1 VVFKNKFENL
11 LSKYRILIYAVLGLP
26 VAAGVIYQFIH
37 YYLFPLS
44 YLSWSKFQLI
54 VIPFAELLLLFG
66 SFDIYTHL
74 KLKKYPDIGW
84 QLAFLITASNLIVIN
99 ALAAYYQGRAGYPLV
114 HAILSL
120 VPALVGLVF
129 LSMMLCF
136 WMGFRKPL
144 IRTWN
149 TFSFVNDE
157 DKEESQK
164 KVWPT
169 VAFLLVCFMVGL
181 GLRLYNLEG
190 FPPFVDE
197 YAQIRAAIAIF
208 KGQPVDYTRS
218 LLTVSLPVYLSYRIF
233 GMSLWSG
240 RLPMVLINMLAIFP
254 LYFLVKKINEE
265 VGYISVLLFV
275 FSPWI
280 IAVSRN
286 LRDYAVIPFFFYLS
300 ALLLI
305 DLLDWDGLGLKI
317 YLQRHLYQ
325 MALAGLL
332 LGYALFDYDSVF
344 RIIVALYGIF
354 GILAILKLLKSNPS
368 RWLRIAVLISGGAFI
383 LLVLGYSGLIQR
395 YFSHGVFIFK
405 VAYTYWDSLVNN
417 SVRQWY
423 FIKEIGYVVILVGG
437 FFAIRAAFS
446 RYGKNEF
453 VVLFCYLVFSSYLI
467 YLTFFSVTKKVT
479 EVARYGVLMEYWYLI
494 VMAIVL
500 FIGFSIIR
508 GAKGKRYP
516 VLIIVITAALFFNF
530 PAITMVLSYKGGEP
544 LQVSGESHYL
554 IDSSYQYLVRHLTT
568 KDVLVTDVL
577 QTYDEISGN
586 QFPVVKVIRFYGSDP
601 FTIIQEYPQ
610 GWIAVSS
617 NAHPE
622 RTALKFSDFN
632 LPGKQ
637 IQYIGKMDGVYL
649 WKW

>member
-1 VVFKNKFENL
+1 VFKNKFENL
-11 LSKYRILIYAVLGLP
+11 FSKHRVLIYAILALP
-26 VAAGVIYQFIH
+26 VGAGVIYQFIH
-37 YYLFPLS
+37 YYLYPLS
-44 YLSWSKFQLI
+44 YLSWSKFHLI
-54 VIPFAELLLLFG
+54 VIPFAELLLFFA

-74 KLKKYPDIGW
+74 KAKKYPDIGW
-84 QLAFLITASNLIVIN
+84 QLVFLITASNLLVIN
-99 ALAAYYQGRAGYPLV
+99 ALAAYYQERAGYPLV

-120 VPALVGLVF
+120 VPVLEGLLF
-129 LSMMLCF
+129 LSMMICF

-144 IRTWN
+144 IRIWN
-149 TFSFVNDE
+149 TYSFANDK
-157 DKEESQK
+157 DKEKSRKEAWLS
-164 KVWPT
+164 
-169 VAFLLVCFMVGL
+169 VAFLLACFMVGL
-181 GLRLYNLEG
+181 GLRLYNLGG

-197 YAQIRAAIAIF
+197 YAQIRTAIAIF

-233 GMSLWSG
+233 GMSLWAG
-240 RLPMVLINMLAIFP
+240 RLPMILINMLAIFP
-254 LYFLVKKINEE
+254 LYFLGKKINKE

-286 LRDYAVIPFFFYLS
+286 LRDYAVVPLFFYLG

-305 DLLDWDGLGLKI
+305 DLLDWDGLSLKN
-317 YLQRHLYQ
+317 YLQRHFFRIV
-325 MALAGLL
+325 LAGLI
-332 LGYALFDYDSVF
+332 LGYALFDYDSVL
-344 RIIVALYGIF
+344 RIIVAVYGIF
-354 GILAILKLLKSNPS
+354 GFLAILKLLKSNPS
-368 RWLRIAVLISGGAFI
+368 RWLRIAVLISGGACI
-383 LLVLGYSGLIQR
+383 LLLLGYSGLIQR
-395 YFSHGVFIFK
+395 YSSQRMFIFK
-405 VAYTYWDSLVNN
+405 VSFSYWYSLVNN

-423 FIKEIGYVVILVGG
+423 FIKELGYAVLLIGC

-446 RYGKNEF
+446 RYRKNEF
-453 VVLFCYLVFSSYLI
+453 VVLFCFLIFTAMLI
-467 YLTFFSVTKKVT
+467 YLTFFVVSVKVT
-479 EVARYGVLMEYWYLI
+479 EVARYGALLEYWYLI
-494 VMAIVL
+494 IVAIVL
-500 FIGFSIIR
+500 FVGYSIFR
-508 GAKGKRYP
+508 GAKGKGYP

-554 IDSSYQYLVRHLTT
+554 IDSSYQYLVGHLTT

-577 QTYDEISGN
+577 QTYDEISSN
-586 QFPVVKVIRFYGSDP
+586 QFPAVKVIRFYGSDP

-632 LPGKQ
+632 LPGKH

>member
-1 VVFKNKFENL
+1 
-11 LSKYRILIYAVLGLP
+11 
-26 VAAGVIYQFIH
+26 
-37 YYLFPLS
+37 
-44 YLSWSKFQLI
+44 
-54 VIPFAELLLLFG
+54 
-66 SFDIYTHL
+66 
-74 KLKKYPDIGW
+74 
-84 QLAFLITASNLIVIN
+84 
-99 ALAAYYQGRAGYPLV
+99 
-114 HAILSL
+114 
-120 VPALVGLVF
+120 
-129 LSMMLCF
+129 
-136 WMGFRKPL
+136 
-144 IRTWN
+144 
-149 TFSFVNDE
+149 
-157 DKEESQK
+157 
-164 KVWPT
+164 
-169 VAFLLVCFMVGL
+169 
-181 GLRLYNLEG
+181 
-190 FPPFVDE
+190 
-197 YAQIRAAIAIF
+197 
-208 KGQPVDYTRS
+208 
-218 LLTVSLPVYLSYRIF
+218 
-233 GMSLWSG
+233 
-240 RLPMVLINMLAIFP
+240 
-254 LYFLVKKINEE
+254 
-265 VGYISVLLFV
+265 
-275 FSPWI
+275 
-280 IAVSRN
+280 
-286 LRDYAVIPFFFYLS
+286 
-300 ALLLI
+300 
-305 DLLDWDGLGLKI
+305 
-317 YLQRHLYQ
+317 

-368 RWLRIAVLISGGAFI
+368 RWLRIAVLISGGACI
-383 LLVLGYSGLIQR
+383 LLVLSYSGLIQR
-395 YFSHGVFIFK
+395 YISHGVFIFK

-423 FIKEIGYVVILVGG
+423 FIKEIGYAIILVGG

-446 RYGKNEF
+446 RYRKNEF

-494 VMAIVL
+494 VMATVL
-500 FIGFSIIR
+500 FIGYSIIR
-508 GAKGKRYP
+508 GAKGKGYP

-530 PAITMVLSYKGGEP
+530 PAITIVLSYKGGEP

-554 IDSSYQYLVRHLTT
+554 IDTSYQYLVGHLTI

-586 QFPVVKVIRFYGSDP
+586 QLPAVKVIRFYGSDP